1 MKIRTS
7 DGTIEFAS
15 GSVSHD
21 TSRTSFL
28 ASSLGHGADVVVEN
42 APYVTYRIRPEPG
55 IGATL
60 LFEQQRL
67 RNVGWAIILPGE
79 AEDDWSVE
87 SEMRRKRL
95 HDDWLRKE
103 LGVPPY
109 RFSWGEIVSEFDAK
123 GVSSAI
129 ILAYGP

>member
-7 DGTIEFAS
+7 DGTVVFAI
-15 GSVSHD
+15 GDVSRN
-21 TSRTSFL
+21 TSKASFL
-28 ASSLGHGADVVVEN
+28 ASALGRGAETAVEN

-60 LFEQQRL
+60 LFEGQEL
-67 RNVGWAIILPGE
+67 RNVGWAIVMPGE
-79 AEDDWSVE
+79 DDGDWSVE
-87 SEMRRKRL
+87 SEMRRKSL
-95 HDDWLRKE
+95 HDDWLQKE
-103 LGVPPY
+103 LGEPPY

-129 ILAYGP
+129 IVVYDA